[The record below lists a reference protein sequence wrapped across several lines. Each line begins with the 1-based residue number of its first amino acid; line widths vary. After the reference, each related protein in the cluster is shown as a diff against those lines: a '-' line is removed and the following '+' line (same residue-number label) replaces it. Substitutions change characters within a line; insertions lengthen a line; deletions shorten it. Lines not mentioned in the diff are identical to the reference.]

1 MNRFAKAF
9 LITLAVMLAATTM
22 FAVQPKANIS
32 VTANISPNCL
42 ISANTLAF
50 GNYDELGVNSTT
62 DLAQTTTITVQCVD
76 EMTASV
82 SLDQGLYPKSG
93 SSHDTPQRQMQCT
106 DLDGSFLAYFL
117 YQDANHQQVWGDGQ
131 NNTET
136 VTADNLPHN
145 YTVYGVVPHGQ
156 MGEAESYADTVVATV
171 LY

>member
-1 MNRFAKAF
+1 MNRFVKAF
-9 LITLAVMLAATTM
+9 LVILAVMLAATTM

-50 GNYDELGVNSTT
+50 GNYDELGLNSTT
-62 DLAQTTTITVQCVD
+62 DLAQTTTISVQCVD

-93 SSHDTPQRQMQCT
+93 STHDVPQRQMQCT
-106 DLDGSFLAYFL
+106 DQDGSFLAYFL
-117 YQDANHQQVWGDGQ
+117 YQDANHQVVWGDGA
-131 NNTET
+131 NNTEP
-136 VTADNLPHN
+136 VTSDGVAHN

-156 MGEAESYADTVVATV
+156 MGEAESYSDTVVATV